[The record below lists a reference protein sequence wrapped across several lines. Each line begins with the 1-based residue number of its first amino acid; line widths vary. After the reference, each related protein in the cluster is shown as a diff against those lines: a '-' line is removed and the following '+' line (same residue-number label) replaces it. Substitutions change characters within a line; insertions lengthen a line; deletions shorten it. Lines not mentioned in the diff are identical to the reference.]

1 MTRTSSPGPNG
12 RKTPVRRAGKAPAK
26 SSPAAAAQTAGEEPA
41 RRTRVR
47 DARPKIERA
56 ALKLFVHEGV
66 DAATTREIAEKA
78 GVSEGALY
86 RHYKGK
92 DELALTLFMETHNRL
107 SRLLTEALSGQGT
120 LEDKVHAAVSAYC
133 QLADEDF
140 LLFSFHL
147 VSLHK
152 YLPYDKRREDDPV
165 SVTERIISG
174 LMEMGAIPKGD
185 PALRAAMALGVVMQA
200 GQNKIYNRLPGPL
213 SQHAPALSRAVLAVL
228 KAA

>member
-1 MTRTSSPGPNG
+1 MA
-12 RKTPVRRAGKAPAK
+12 RKTTVTPGRAKTPARTPGKSPRA
-26 SSPAAAAQTAGEEPA
+26 SSVKPTVTKAEEPA
-41 RRTRVR
+41 RRPRVR

-92 DELALTLFMETHNRL
+92 DELALALFMETHNRL
-107 SRLLTEALSGQGT
+107 SEMLSEALSGPGT
-120 LEDKVHAAVSAYC
+120 LDDKVRAAVTAYC
-133 QLADEDF
+133 TLADEDF

-165 SVTERIISG
+165 SITERIIAA
-174 LMEMGAIPKGD
+174 LMENGALPKGD
-185 PALRAAMALGVVMQA
+185 PALKAAMALGVVMQA

-213 SQHAPALSRAVLAVL
+213 AQHAPALSNAVLAVL
-228 KAA
+228 KS